1 MTLFALA
8 LFALVVP
15 TIVSAAMIERHRA
28 AWAPRY
34 KREERVETAGEG
46 AFRSAEVRE
55 SRWSI
60 VGDGLPTPVFI
71 AAFVAFTLGQLW
83 FPTVISAAVGVLF
96 VLSRQFTSNSWFLPA
111 LVLASVPGTLVAIE
125 HFRAGLALLRGA
137 LADAESL
144 TRSSLRHTLSHNV
157 VLLAMAFVAW
167 LTGDHEADSAWL
179 LGVAAAPF
187 VLSALLSRW
196 VAVRYRA
203 KFVADDPDAL
213 FALPEPGE
221 TVSFV
226 SANASKVAARS

>member
-1 MTLFALA
+1 MTLFMLA
-8 LFALVVP
+8 LFMLVVP
-15 TIVSAAMIERHRA
+15 TIVSAAMLERHRA

-34 KREERVETAGEG
+34 KREERVETAGAG
-46 AFRSAEVRE
+46 AFRTAEVRE

-71 AAFVAFTLGQLW
+71 AAFAAFALAQMC
-83 FPTVISAAVGVLF
+83 FPGAIAASLGVLF

-111 LVLASVPGTLVAIE
+111 LVLAAVPGTLVAIE

-137 LADAESL
+137 RADAEAL
-144 TRSSLRHTLSHNV
+144 TRSSLRHTLMHNG
-157 VLLAMAFVAW
+157 VLLTVAFVAW
-167 LTGDHEADSAWL
+167 FTGDREASSAWL
-179 LGVAAAPF
+179 LGVGAAPF

-203 KFVADDPDAL
+203 RFVADDPDAL

-221 TVSFV
+221 SVSFAAA
-226 SANASKVAARS
+226 SAVKVNAG